1 VVEVVPDF
9 EVPTMK
15 PAVFAMKEDE
25 PHRTPRLT
33 EPDPIT
39 SLVDGLIAAAV
50 STFATLRYRPS
61 ENPRIARLQRP
72 SRAETVARNL
82 KTVEAEPA

>member
-1 VVEVVPDF
+1 VPDF
-9 EVPTMK
+9 EVPAMK

-25 PHRTPRLT
+25 PHTNSRST
-33 EPDPIT
+33 DPNLIT
-39 SLVDGLIAAAV
+39 SLVDGRIAAAV